1 MMEPKA
7 GDLSEHSLRELLRS
21 LFLERASGV
30 LEVSVDGSKRRLFF
44 RRGELHLPPTN
55 PLAAQLVQRLQKGG
69 QSPEVKEVMGRM
81 AGVMAGWRDGVFTF
95 EPRAETI
102 PEDAV
107 GPLPTAELVMA
118 TATLGRSDSQ
128 LLEQLGGVDALLVS
142 LPPEEERLQ
151 GVRLDS
157 GEIQLLDQLS
167 QPQVVAD
174 VLRGFSRSR
183 REALE
188 KLCRLEALELI
199 QVQPRH
205 VDRDSLV
212 NPEVL
217 RRFTE
222 RVVRGLATRPV
233 DLDATTHRARLAEL
247 LGRLGEVSHYELL
260 GIDAGAVTDE
270 VHTAYEELSRLVHP
284 IHATHLGLQGR
295 EEAMRLLFERA
306 TEAYLMLSDP
316 DRRRRYN
323 REIAVT
329 APSPQAV
336 QEERDR
342 RSREAA
348 RQYYLRS
355 REMVEEEEYHYA
367 LELLRQAV
375 KADPQAEHYALMA
388 EVQQHNPKWL
398 HHAADSYRQAI
409 QLAPDNVSYRLAL
422 GELFERLEDPQ
433 RARAVY
439 RSVLIRHPDHPDATH
454 ALARLESLGEGKRS
468 GFFSRLFGGE

>member
-1 MMEPKA
+1 MDRFT
-7 GDLSEHSLRELLRS
+7 GDLSERELRELIRS
-21 LFLERASGV
+21 LYLARASGV
-30 LEVSVDGSKRRLFF
+30 LEISVDGSKRRLFF

-55 PLAAQLVQRLQKGG
+55 RLASQLVQRLRRGG

-81 AGVMAGWRDGVFTF
+81 AGVMAGWCDGAFTF
-95 EPRAETI
+95 EPGAEAI
-102 PEDAV
+102 PGDAV

-118 TATLGRSDSQ
+118 TATLGRSDSD
-128 LLEQLGGVDALLVS
+128 LLEQLGGIDAQLVS

-167 QPQVVAD
+167 QAQVVGD
-174 VLRGFSRSR
+174 VLRSFSRSR

-188 KLCRLEALELI
+188 KLCRLEALQLI
-199 QVQPRH
+199 QVQPRQ

-260 GIDAGAVTDE
+260 GIDAGAETDE

-284 IHATHLGLQGR
+284 IHTTHLGLQGR

-306 TEAYLMLSDP
+306 TEAYLILSDP

-329 APSPQAV
+329 SLSPQAV
-336 QEERDR
+336 QEERAQ

-348 RQYYLRS
+348 RQYYLRA
-355 REMVEEEEYHYA
+355 REMVGEEEYHYA

-398 HHAADSYRQAI
+398 RHAADSYRQAI
-409 QLAPDNVSYRLAL
+409 QLAPDNVAYRLAL
-422 GELFERLEDPQ
+422 GELFERLDDLH

-439 RSVLIRHPDHPDATH
+439 RSALIRHPDHPAATE
-454 ALARLESLGEGKRS
+454 ALARLDAGGEGKRS
-468 GFFSRLFGGE
+468 GFLSRLFGGE